1 GEPPVDLLDDL
12 EVGPRL
18 AWDSDEVGCHAER
31 LQVALDGG
39 GLVLAGQPERSD
51 RGADASDSAGHV
63 DALAPEARARVG
75 SADSGAGNEGI
86 DPHRAVDRRV
96 EGDSDDASHQA

>member
-1 GEPPVDLLDDL
+1 PPALLARLPSFPTRRSSDLDLGAAAVDLGEPPVHLLDDL

-31 LQVALDGG
+31 LQVTLDGG

-51 RGADASDSAGHV
+51 RGADA
-63 DALAPEARARVG
+63 R
-75 SADSGAGNEGI
+75 
-86 DPHRAVDRRV
+86 DRKSTRLN
-96 EGDSDDASHQA
+96 SSHQIISYAV